1 MWYIDL
7 YLLWF
12 HVKLISYREC
22 TNNYIIIVLH
32 MMCTPTFENLY
43 SRVVSHSGL
52 IGEIHYAINLLKIWC
67 FWHLCMELYGH
78 ALLPLKKLW
87 HFYIIHAH
95 YTIVHTHTHTHKHL
109 HTHTYCTCTAHMH
122 ACSGTTL
129 THILKKKKTD
139 KACLLC
145 NLKFDHKLQVVQLQ
159 FLLNY
164 LYKILKHNH
173 FKQKFRYQPI
183 PRYLQI

>member
-1 MWYIDL
+1 M
-7 YLLWF
+7 LLTSLHGAVWP
-12 HVKLISYREC
+12 C
-22 TNNYIIIVLH
+22 IIAFKKMMTFLH
-32 MMCTPTFENLY
+32 NTRTLHH
-43 SRVVSHSGL
+43 R
-52 IGEIHYAINLLKIWC
+52 A
-67 FWHLCMELYGH
+67 
-78 ALLPLKKLW
+78 
-87 HFYIIHAH
+87 
-95 YTIVHTHTHTHKHL
+95 HTHTHTHKHL

-183 PRYLQI
+183 PRYLQIQQTKILVRCQFSTQVDKCTIDPLPATDEQAKTLKLWSDVSSLHKLTSAPLSHSQQKTSRQRH

>member
-1 MWYIDL
+1 M
-7 YLLWF
+7 LLT
-12 HVKLISYREC
+12 S
-22 TNNYIIIVLH
+22 LH
-32 MMCTPTFENLY
+32 GAVWPCVIAFKKMMTFLHNTRTLHH
-43 SRVVSHSGL
+43 R
-52 IGEIHYAINLLKIWC
+52 A
-67 FWHLCMELYGH
+67 
-78 ALLPLKKLW
+78 
-87 HFYIIHAH
+87 
-95 YTIVHTHTHTHKHL
+95 HTHTHTHTHTQTPT
-109 HTHTYCTCTAHMH
+109 HTHTVHVQHICIH
-122 ACSGTTL
+122 AQVQLSHTYF
-129 THILKKKKTD
+129 KKNTD